1 MITSWR
7 CPQDFWSC
15 TGTQSPGI
23 SAGGAA
29 SDQWSS
35 SRLLAPARIQRRSPG
50 GLNILPAI
58 WLFNAQMTWLKS
70 SLSSPSSGNSNKT
83 ANNTPSRLL
92 VLMVVCV
99 ICPLSGPAAVT
110 IEGQLMTYSPW
121 FRELRA
127 EKERWWVRDLISDRS
142 KTWSVARGA
151 TCPPRPA
158 LYLPPPPIMMNRC
171 TGPLGWVRNW
181 EYRHDLFTNFHINFH
196 L

>member
-70 SLSSPSSGNSNKT
+70 SLSSPSWRNSNKT
-83 ANNTPSRLL
+83 VNNTPSRLL
-92 VLMVVCV
+92 VSMVVWV
-99 ICPLSGPAAVT
+99 ICPAAVT

-121 FRELRA
+121 FRELRRSGD
-127 EKERWWVRDLISDRS
+127 EWGISS
-142 KTWSVARGA
+142 QTEARHDQWPGEPPA
-151 TCPPRPA
+151 PLVPPCTCP
-158 LYLPPPPIMMNRC
+158 LPP
-171 TGPLGWVRNW
+171 
-181 EYRHDLFTNFHINFH
+181 
-196 L
+196 

>member
-1 MITSWR
+1 MLTSWR

-70 SLSSPSSGNSNKT
+70 SLSSPSWRNSNKT
-83 ANNTPSRLL
+83 ENNTPSRLL
-92 VLMVVCV
+92 VSMVVWA
-99 ICPLSGPAAVT
+99 ICNLSCGCYYWGSTDDLLALVP
-110 IEGQLMTYSPW
+110 
-121 FRELRA
+121 RA